1 MLIWI
6 CLTNGFSIS
15 VMVQDMAWAEVSL
28 ATTPEHE
35 TLIDALHELFYR
47 PLANSTNIEAVSYHG
62 GEEKKDDYPSRSQLW
77 APHLSFC
84 YDNPEGLGH
93 FLSRSSFE
101 QFLKEKCP
109 TLFESENDGNVGFS
123 RAVTGFSLWKT
134 AGTMAEWRCLDRLT
148 FDSVNLFDL
157 HRI

>member
-1 MLIWI
+1 
-6 CLTNGFSIS
+6 
-15 VMVQDMAWAEVSL
+15 MAWAEVSF

-35 TLIDALHELFYR
+35 TLIETLHELFYR
-47 PLANSTNIEAVSYHG
+47 PLANSTNLEADSYHA
-62 GEEKKDDYPSRSQLW
+62 GEEKKEEYPSRSQLW

-93 FLSRSSFE
+93 HLSRSSFE